1 MPVAR
6 VGTLLG
12 SLTLLCCVLSAAA
25 PPRLRHRQLSRAL
38 VDERVLALAFVG
50 EGRVLAL
57 AAGSVSL
64 WRLEGGALRREARET
79 WPVAV
84 APVRH
89 GGGLIV
95 GRPDERAAWLVSS
108 YAEGAR
114 LVRVDGAR
122 LVLGDTAD
130 AAPWPGAPEGL
141 RFRPGT
147 NLIDGL
153 ATGDGAQLIV
163 ALDPVSRAVVREDG
177 MLLVDAV
184 PTGMRVGSAIA
195 SPWPRTLVASAPDPP
210 AVEDA
215 LLVLRYVG
223 SGWQEALK
231 IRVPGVVSALA
242 ARGGSGASDVVVAL
256 VSAAGPELLRLE
268 LRPQP

>member
-12 SLTLLCCVLSAAA
+12 SLSLLCCVLSAAP
-25 PPRLRHRQLSRAL
+25 PPRLRYRELSRAR
-38 VDERVLALAFVG
+38 VDEPLLALAFVG

-64 WRLEGGALRREARET
+64 WRLEGGGLRREARET

-114 LVRVDGAR
+114 LVRIEGPR
-122 LVLGDTAD
+122 LLLGDTAD
-130 AAPWPGAPEGL
+130 AAPWPNADEGL
-141 RFRPGT
+141 RFRTGT
-147 NLIDGL
+147 NLVDGL
-153 ATGDGAQLIV
+153 VTGDGAQPIV

-177 MLLVDAV
+177 MLLVDSA

-210 AVEDA
+210 STEDA
-215 LLVLRYVG
+215 LLVLRNDG
-223 SGWQEALK
+223 SGWEEALR

-256 VSAAGPELLRLE
+256 ASAGGRELLRLE
-268 LRPQP
+268 LRPEP